1 MIVVLIMEK
10 GLGGVGGDILP
21 FSSPIVWYV
30 TGDIVHALCV
40 MYSLQCGPLGAQL
53 L

>member
-1 MIVVLIMEK
+1 MSDYGVMIVVLIMDM

-30 TGDIVHALCV
+30 TGDTCV
-40 MYSLQCGPLGAQL
+40 VCDV
-53 L
+53 